1 MSEEI
6 NHRRSR
12 FLEIASLS
20 MAGADPASAT
30 YEDALSSPIVEVPL
44 TSDDGM
50 NRVLKTNNNLY
61 PAALLAELSILVRH
75 VRATSPDSALAA
87 IADAKIGRSIAL
99 GGNDNTLMQG
109 AFRGG
114 K

>member
-1 MSEEI
+1 MPNEI

-12 FLEIASLS
+12 FLETASIL
-20 MAGADPASAT
+20 MAGADPTSAT
-30 YEDALSSPIVEVPL
+30 YEDALSSPIVEVQL
-44 TSDDGM
+44 TPDAGM
-50 NRVLKTNNNLY
+50 NRAIKTNNNRY
-61 PAALLAELSILVRH
+61 PADVLAELSILVRN

-109 AFRGG
+109 AS
-114 K
+114 